1 MEASTSSGA
10 ADSDDLNSNL
20 DDETTPDIKETTSH
34 AVDDLLPI
42 LKKYVG
48 VFFMLFSIWFM
59 GYCGFSS
66 SWVFMIVIVL
76 LLREKA
82 TKRKEVKLLVA
93 RQAVTSE
100 RQVIEAAVQELP
112 SWVYFPDTE
121 RAEWLNKIVK
131 QLWPFIEGY
140 VTDLLKETVE
150 PSVQEAL
157 PSYLKSFRF
166 EKIKLGRYPPRIG
179 GVKVYTDK
187 VARDEIVMDLELFY
201 AGDCDIEISFKTL
214 KRIKAGIQDIQL
226 HGTLRVE
233 IKPLVNIMP
242 LIGGMSFFFLNKP
255 ATDFNLT
262 NLADVL
268 DIPGISGILRNI
280 IEDQI
285 AHFLVLPNRIPVSLM
300 EDVDLTSLKYP
311 MPEGVLRINIVEA
324 RNLMKMDIGF
334 LKKGKSDPYVV
345 VEVGAHKFKTKVINN
360 TCDPSWNKY
369 FEVVVFEK
377 LGQTV
382 EIDLFDKDA
391 DKDDPM
397 GNLSL
402 DIDHISQAGS
412 LDSWLPLEDATNGE
426 LHINLTW
433 LSLSHT
439 MNDLNVQLAQCR
451 HIESTMGELVSSA
464 ILIVRLDSAKDLPT
478 SKKSSSLP
486 SPYCLLSLGHVEHK
500 SRIIVDNSSPVWE
513 QVFHFLVQDPN
524 VQSLDVTIKDSKK
537 DKSVGVL
544 NIPLRR
550 VLSQPDFVLEQPFNV
565 DHSGPQSRLF
575 IRLCVRALEAAPKK
589 SKMSVSDP
597 KAFMVVRKSESVSSV
612 NVDEDD
618 DEDDNDNTLETD
630 ADEHVFNGNH
640 NGIEDLMMNDDNANT
655 ELRKR
660 HLDSTKSLQ
669 ALYPY
674 GRLQLSLSYSKARS
688 KLTVL
693 VQKATQIIGVNSDR
707 TSNAYVRIYLMPDK
721 SSRHKTKVIK
731 KTRNPIF
738 NERFE
743 FHCSESNL
751 SDAYLDVCIKNSA
764 FLSVSTTCLGKV
776 EIPLNSMDLSTGNSD
791 WYVLQKDEEDDSIS
805 RISAS

>member
-1 MEASTSSGA
+1 MEASTS
-10 ADSDDLNSNL
+10 ADSGLNSNL
-20 DDETTPDIKETTSH
+20 DDETTPEHKEPTND

-48 VFFMLFSIWFM
+48 VFFMLFSIWVL
-59 GYCGFSS
+59 GCYGFSS
-66 SWVFMIVIVL
+66 SWVFMITIVL
-76 LLREKA
+76 MLREKA

-140 VTDLLKETVE
+140 VKDMMKETVE

-166 EKIKLGRYPPRIG
+166 EKIRLGHYPPRIG

-324 RNLMKMDIGF
+324 RDLMKMDFGLF
-334 LKKGKSDPYVV
+334 KKGKSDPYVV
-345 VEVGAHKFKTKVINN
+345 VEVGAQKFKTKVINN
-360 TCDPSWNKY
+360 TCDPIWNKY
-369 FEVVVFEK
+369 FETIVDVVD
-377 LGQTV
+377 GQFLNL
-382 EIDLFDKDA
+382 DLFDHDPHSA
-391 DKDDPM
+391 DDPL

-412 LDSWLPLEDATNGE
+412 LDSWLPLEDASTGQ

-433 LSLSHT
+433 LRLSHT
-439 MNDLNVQLAQCR
+439 MNDLN
-451 HIESTMGELVSSA
+451 IT
-464 ILIVRLDSAKDLPT
+464 T
-478 SKKSSSLP
+478 KKSASLP
-486 SPYCLLSLGHVEHK
+486 SPFCILSLGHVDHK
-500 SRIIVDNSSPVWE
+500 SRPILDNSSPVWE
-513 QVFHFLVQDPN
+513 EVFHFLVQDPN
-524 VQSLDVTIKDSKK
+524 VQSLDVTVKDHKK
-537 DKSVGVL
+537 DKSLGVL
-544 NIPLRR
+544 NVPLRR
-550 VLSQPDFVLEQPFNV
+550 VLSQSDFILEQPFTL

-575 IRLCVRALEAAPKK
+575 LRLCVRALEAAPLKGR
-589 SKMSVSDP
+589 SSVSDP
-597 KAFMVVRKSESVSSV
+597 KGFMIVRQRGSASETVDNQSDDRTLDDVDA
-612 NVDEDD
+612 VDEP
-618 DEDDNDNTLETD
+618 
-630 ADEHVFNGNH
+630 VFNENH
-640 NGIEDLMMNDDNANT
+640 TGSDDLIVTDDNANP

-660 HLDSTKSLQ
+660 NVESTKVPHI
-669 ALYPY
+669 LYPY
-674 GRLQLSLSYSKARS
+674 GRIQLSISYSHTRS
-688 KLTVL
+688 KLMVI
-693 VQKATQIIGVNSDR
+693 VQKATQLIGVGSDH
-707 TSNAYVRIYLMPDK
+707 TSNSYVRLYLMPDK
-721 SSRHKTKVIK
+721 NNRQKTKVVK
-731 KTRNPIF
+731 KTRNPVF

-743 FHCSESNL
+743 FSCSTSSLTES
-751 SDAYLDVCIKNSA
+751 YLDICVKNNAS
-764 FLSVSTTCLGKV
+764 FLSTNKMSLGKV
-776 EIPLNSMDLSTGNSD
+776 EIPLSTLDFSTVTTD
-791 WYVLQKDEEDDSIS
+791 WFALEKKDDDSVS
-805 RISAS
+805 RISGS